1 MHAAAGQPLRLRSRC
16 GSAAPAAGIPLR
28 SVACG
33 EQLAEDWCLVG
44 GVRDGGWHRGAISLR
59 SDPTFCI
66 ALGSAAPEARPETF
80 PKGPPPPPPPTNPIG
95 RWCWPSARVEAQRS
109 SGSTCTARVVSAAS
123 STTAPNSHLDRAQ
136 GPRVR
141 LSRSLRPCN
150 AHSLEFL
157 PSKHSDI
164 IYPRAASPS
173 LRDTASGRVRA
184 ARLGVLS
191 AE

>member
-16 GSAAPAAGIPLR
+16 GSAAPAASIPLR

-80 PKGPPPPPPPTNPIG
+80 PKRPPPLPPPVPTVLAECAGGDPAQQRLYMYSPGGIG
-95 RWCWPSARVEAQRS
+95 GLFHNSSKLSFGPSAGPAGALEPIF
-109 SGSTCTARVVSAAS
+109 AS
-123 STTAPNSHLDRAQ
+123 M
-136 GPRVR
+136 
-141 LSRSLRPCN
+141 
-150 AHSLEFL
+150 
-157 PSKHSDI
+157 
-164 IYPRAASPS
+164 
-173 LRDTASGRVRA
+173 
-184 ARLGVLS
+184 
-191 AE
+191 